1 MIRKF
6 FVIAEGEGRLDI
18 VSRISMLVLQRH
30 VDVESLKYLPMDG
43 CRSRYEV
50 CALSHENSIRQILGQ
65 MEHIEGLDKI
75 IVENEHE

>member
-1 MIRKF
+1 MIRR
-6 FVIAEGEGRLDI
+6 FVIIAEGEGRLDI
-18 VSRISMLVLQRH
+18 VSRISILFLQRH

-65 MEHIEGLDKI
+65 MEHIEGLSQI
-75 IVENEHE
+75 SFE